1 MRLHGHRARGLYA
14 ATGVDASA
22 PRRFRAGVWCA
33 MDAAPMPDRSAA
45 RWWVLLGCLVCQMG
59 LGLGGYVFAAFLK
72 PVVTDLGWSR
82 AGFAGAGGPLL
93 LGMAC
98 ASPLIGALTDRLGP
112 RVVFT
117 GAISFVAAVLLGL
130 SAMDAVWQLYVLGI
144 LLGVGITGLGDIPVG
159 AVVARWF
166 GRQRG
171 LALGLVYVG
180 SNIGGALVPLVA
192 VSVAEESSWRMALR
206 VLAVGGWLLIVPFAL
221 FVVRERADAASDAHD
236 AVPVGPGLD
245 LAEARRTASFWLL
258 GFVLFA
264 FYFYYLGVNNHLVA
278 FLSDSGFSDAA
289 AAARFSFAVGI
300 GVAGKVGMGLLADRV
315 PIRFATML
323 TFGLMTL
330 GSLALLAVGETPGV
344 LPWFLAIHGFTVAAE
359 NVMLPLL
366 VAHCFGVQH
375 MAQIYGALMFAL
387 LPGGAL
393 GATFAGFVHDQMDTY
408 WPAFAL
414 FAGLNLVGLVAL
426 AFVRPAARA
435 RVGPSRPPR
444 EA

>member
-1 MRLHGHRARGLYA
+1 MR
-14 ATGVDASA
+14 A
-22 PRRFRAGVWCA
+22 PTS
-33 MDAAPMPDRSAA
+33 DHAA
-45 RWWVLLGCLVCQMG
+45 RWRVLLGCLVCQMG
-59 LGLGGYVFAAFLK
+59 LGLGGYVFAVFLK
-72 PVVTDLGWSR
+72 PVVSDLGWSR

-98 ASPLIGALTDRLGP
+98 ASPLVGALTDRLGP

-117 GAISFVAAVLLGL
+117 SAITFVAAVLLGL
-130 SAMDAVWQLYVLGI
+130 SVMDAVWQLYVLGV

-159 AVVARWF
+159 AVIARWF
-166 GRQRG
+166 GERRG
-171 LALGLVYVG
+171 LALGLVYLG
-180 SNIGGALVPLVA
+180 SNLGGALVPLVA
-192 VSVAEESSWRMALR
+192 VGVAAESSWREALR
-206 VLAVGGWLLIVPFAL
+206 VLAVGGWLVIVPFAL
-221 FVVRERADAASDAHD
+221 FLVRERPAVRERPDLVEDDARLAAEE
-236 AVPVGPGLD
+236 ALPGLG
-245 LAEARRTASFWLL
+245 LAEARRTAAFWLL
-258 GFVLFA
+258 GVVLFA

-278 FLSDSGFSDAA
+278 FLSDAGFSDAA

-300 GVAGKVGMGLLADRV
+300 GVAGKIGMGLVADRV
-315 PIRFATML
+315 PIRLATML

-330 GSLALLAVGETPGV
+330 GSLALLAVGTTPGV

-393 GATFAGFVHDQMDTY
+393 GATVAGFVHDQTQSY

-414 FAGLNLVGLVAL
+414 FAGINVVGLVAL
-426 AFVRPAARA
+426 ACVRPALPAR
-435 RVGPSRPPR
+435 G
-444 EA
+444 

>member
-1 MRLHGHRARGLYA
+1 MA
-14 ATGVDASA
+14 
-22 PRRFRAGVWCA
+22 
-33 MDAAPMPDRSAA
+33 DRKGT
-45 RWWVLLGCLVCQMG
+45 RWWILLGCLVCQMG
-59 LGLGGYVFAAFLK
+59 LGLGGYVFAVFLK

-98 ASPLIGALTDRLGP
+98 ASPLVGTLTDRAGP

-117 GAISFVAAVLLGL
+117 AAITLVAAVLLGL
-130 SAMDAVWQLYVLGI
+130 SAMDAVWQLYALGI

-192 VSVAEESSWRMALR
+192 VAVAEGSSWRTALR

-221 FVVRERADAASDAHD
+221 LAVRDAPTGVEDDATLT
-236 AVPVGPGLD
+236 AEQAAPALTLD
-245 LAEARRTASFWLL
+245 QARRTASFWLL

-278 FLSDSGFSDAA
+278 FLSDAGFSDAA

-300 GVAGKVGMGLLADRV
+300 GIAGKIGMGFLADRV
-315 PIRFATML
+315 PIRRVTML
-323 TFGLMTL
+323 TFGALTL
-330 GSLALLAVGETPGV
+330 ASLALLAIGWVPGL
-344 LPWFLAIHGFTVAAE
+344 LPWFLAVHGFTVAAE

-366 VAHCFGVQH
+366 VAHCFGVTH
-375 MAQIYGALMFAL
+375 MAQIYGALMFVL

-393 GATFAGFVHDQMDTY
+393 GATFAGWVFDRTASY

-414 FAGLNLVGLVAL
+414 FAALNVVGLVAL
-426 AFVRPAARA
+426 ACVRPAVPRRA
-435 RVGPSRPPR
+435 AVVRPRSSPGR
-444 EA
+444 AAGA